1 MEEIINTLIENIQL
15 FVLNSNIFLSILI
28 GFLIIILESI
38 IPALPLSVFIA
49 INTIAFGNVV
59 GFIISYIGTIIGCM
73 LSYFIFKKIRLWLY
87 EKMYKKLKFINFI
100 ERIND
105 LNFIGLVLV
114 LALPFTPAFSINI
127 AAGLSNMEY
136 KKYLL
141 ALIISKLFAVYFW
154 GFVAT
159 TFFESVTDITVIIKM
174 IVLMIIAYILSKIA
188 MKKFNL

>member
-15 FVLNSNIFLSILI
+15 FVLNSNIFLSIFI

-73 LSYFIFKKIRLWLY
+73 LSYYVFKKIRLWLY

-174 IVLMIIAYILSKIA
+174 VVLMIIAYVLSKIA